1 MSRIHE
7 KNFIDIDSL
16 PHKDGIGKN
25 KGRLVVDWKNAIGC
39 KIKYICCGN
48 EGYLTILEYNK
59 KKRKVKILIN
69 NIEYI
74 CHTDSILN
82 CEFGRSIFKSENL
95 NYVYPIGSLVN
106 VKNTTYKVLD
116 HIRLKNGKKAYLLK
130 CMKCGEKTIKTEGQI
145 NDRFG
150 CLVCCG
156 KKTRKGFND
165 MWTTDEELARLLLDK
180 DFGYTHSSQS
190 NKKTDWVCP
199 ICGTIIKDKS
209 VCNVYKYGLCCPI
222 CGKTK
227 SYPNRFMYALLKNA
241 NVNFKCE
248 KTFDWSDNKKYDFY
262 LNDFDIIIEM
272 HGKQHYDKDFFDTC
286 EDVRENDKYKKHLAL
301 SNGVIFENYVE
312 IDSRYSEFTFIKQN
326 VLNSILKNYIDFSTV
341 DWVKIANDIT
351 LNPLKEACRL
361 WDEGNHDIQNI
372 ADIIGYHLS
381 TTSEFLRKGELLG
394 ITTYTTEISHKLGF
408 QKSRETYYQRF
419 GQPFKC
425 DQNNLVFG
433 SPTVF
438 EKYSNDI
445 FGYKIAASTPF
456 KIINGEQKNTRRDN
470 LTFSYITRDEFNRI
484 KNEYPERAFGNIFEN
499 LIPQVRKKAS

>member
-25 KGRLVVDWKNAIGC
+25 KGRLVVDWEKTIGH

-48 EGYLTILEYNK
+48 EGYLTILEYDK
-59 KKRKVKILIN
+59 KNRKVKILIN
-69 NIEYI
+69 NIEHVF
-74 CHTDSILN
+74 HTDSVLN
-82 CEFGRSIFKSENL
+82 CEFGRSVFKSENL
-95 NYVYPIGSLVN
+95 NYTYPIGSLVN
-106 VKNTTYKVLD
+106 ARNTTYEVLD
-116 HIRLKNGKKAYLLK
+116 HVRFKNGKKAYLLK
-130 CMKCGEKTIKTEGQI
+130 CTKCGEKTTKTENQI
-145 NDRFG
+145 NDRSG

-156 KKTRKGFND
+156 KKARKGFND
-165 MWTTDEELARLLLDK
+165 MWTTDKELAQLLLDK
-180 DFGYTHSSQS
+180 DFGYTHLAQS
-190 NKKTDWVCP
+190 NKKTDWACP
-199 ICGTIIKDKS
+199 ICGTVVKNKS

-227 SYPNRFMYALLKNA
+227 SFPNRFMYALLRNA

-262 LNDFDIIIEM
+262 LNDFNIIIEM

-286 EDVRENDKYKKHLAL
+286 KEIRENDKYKKRLAL
-301 SNGVIFENYVE
+301 SNGVTFENYVE

-341 DWVKIANDIT
+341 DWDKIANDIT

-361 WDEGNHDIQNI
+361 WDEGNHDIQKI

-394 ITTYTTEISHKLGF
+394 ITTYTTEISHELGF

-445 FGYKIAASTPF
+445 FGYKMVASTPF
-456 KIINGEQKNTRRDN
+456 KIINGEQKNTKRDHF
-470 LTFSYITRDEFNRI
+470 TFSCITREEFNRI

-499 LIPQVRKKAS
+499 LIPQVKKKAS